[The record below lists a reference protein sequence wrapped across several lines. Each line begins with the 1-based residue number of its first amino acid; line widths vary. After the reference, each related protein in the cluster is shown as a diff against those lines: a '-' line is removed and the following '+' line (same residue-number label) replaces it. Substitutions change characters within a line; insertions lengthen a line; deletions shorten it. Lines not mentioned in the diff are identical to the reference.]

1 MSEKKGWATSDDG
14 KIQYLSLT
22 NDRLDELLDIFR
34 KYYFS
39 QENFCKVGGVGNN
52 VEAIQECEQLIID
65 GAKQGVSLIAIDRN
79 SNKIVGATINKILH
93 KSTSGPAS
101 LEKYVNT
108 AKQPETKRLLEVM
121 SNSARLVDPFNYNNV
136 DCCFKIVNLLVL
148 PEQSNRG
155 IGYKLIEVSIKLA
168 SLLYK
173 VIQIFDLSIKELMF
187 FLGRKRE
194 NFFG

>member
-1 MSEKKGWATSDDG
+1 MSEKKGWATSDDGKFFYLTLLLNYFKHISG

-79 SNKIVGATINKILH
+79 SNKIVGATINKIL
-93 KSTSGPAS
+93 
-101 LEKYVNT
+101 VIF
-108 AKQPETKRLLEVM
+108 QPRFQL
-121 SNSARLVDPFNYNNV
+121 NSY
-136 DCCFKIVNLLVL
+136 
-148 PEQSNRG
+148 
-155 IGYKLIEVSIKLA
+155 
-168 SLLYK
+168 
-173 VIQIFDLSIKELMF
+173 
-187 FLGRKRE
+187 
-194 NFFG
+194 